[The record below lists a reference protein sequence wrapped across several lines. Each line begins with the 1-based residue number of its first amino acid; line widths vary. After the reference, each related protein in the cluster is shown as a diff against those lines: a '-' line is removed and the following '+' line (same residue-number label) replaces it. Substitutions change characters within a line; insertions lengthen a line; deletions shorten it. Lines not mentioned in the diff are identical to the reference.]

1 MRPRLCSEQLDVS
14 GVLLDVQAETC
25 FRRYE
30 KSVVEAD
37 HRGHEVLNVELVF
50 LLLYVRGAL
59 PGENDGFQILSCA
72 ELAEGRT
79 EYGDGLRISAE
90 VAGEIDDVNAE
101 VDQRDR
107 RRSRT
112 CRRTSCRG
120 SRRGGDTIPSRS
132 RCLRGIPCL

>member
-1 MRPRLCSEQLDVS
+1 MFRLKL
-14 GVLLDVQAETC
+14 G

-59 PGENDGFQILSCA
+59 PGENDGFQILPCA
-72 ELAEGRT
+72 ELAEGRA

-101 VDQRDR
+101 VDQR
-107 RRSRT
+107 T
-112 CRRTSCRG
+112 AAGVGLGRRTSCRG
-120 SRRGGDTIPSRS
+120 TRRGREYDIFAQ
-132 RCLRGIPCL
+132 